1 MNQIDGDVLVV
12 GGDDD
17 YGFDDGLDD
26 ELLGIDID
34 SLVAT
39 RDTEKERRST
49 ESSRRIG
56 KQPYGYFS
64 SILQRAAWEIIFE
77 YFLVKYLRGRED

>member
-1 MNQIDGDVLVV
+1 MMNQIDGDALVV

-17 YGFDDGLDD
+17 YGFDDGVDD

-39 RDTEKERRST
+39 RDTEKE
-49 ESSRRIG
+49 EDN
-56 KQPYGYFS
+56 
-64 SILQRAAWEIIFE
+64 LQKVIEGLEKSAAWEIIFE
-77 YFLVKYLRGRED
+77 YFLVKYLCGRED